1 MTDKNNLK
9 RLQCKVREE
18 TFKQIKV
25 LSAPYYIN
33 NKQSTMGLI
42 VDIAMYTL
50 IKELNNVAKII
61 KIKPNFKN
69 QLTYRMINIFN

>member
-1 MTDKNNLK
+1 MTNKNNLK
-9 RLQCKVREE
+9 RLQCKVTEE

-25 LSAPYYIN
+25 LSAPFYIN

-50 IKELNNVAKII
+50 IKELNNGVGLKKLCIDM
-61 KIKPNFKN
+61 NNGDGVNYDF
-69 QLTYRMINIFN
+69 